1 MCWTGI
7 DNRQNYAEHTKIKHK
22 EFLIC
27 ALYKNYVIIL
37 RASMHIYC
45 KSLYRLCIAKFV
57 CIYRMLIVLTDFL
70 GLRTLSM
77 TAKSLENWK
86 FQIVSKCGIALSSA
100 RIIGFWGWFVLYH
113 YSLKSFLLK
122 VMYRQN
128 KELFVH
134 RKQNFFIK
142 SIRI

>member
-1 MCWTGI
+1 MPNCKLEWPHLNSWNQLSLVVNMEGQRSMKTIKKCCTYIRKCYDDFGHL
-7 DNRQNYAEHTKIKHK
+7 DHQQNLEESQFHFPFRLNTQKLHTKIKHK
-22 EFLIC
+22 EFLIS
-27 ALYKNYVIIL
+27 AHYKNYVIIL

-86 FQIVSKCGIALSSA
+86 F
-100 RIIGFWGWFVLYH
+100 
-113 YSLKSFLLK
+113 
-122 VMYRQN
+122 
-128 KELFVH
+128 
-134 RKQNFFIK
+134 
-142 SIRI
+142 